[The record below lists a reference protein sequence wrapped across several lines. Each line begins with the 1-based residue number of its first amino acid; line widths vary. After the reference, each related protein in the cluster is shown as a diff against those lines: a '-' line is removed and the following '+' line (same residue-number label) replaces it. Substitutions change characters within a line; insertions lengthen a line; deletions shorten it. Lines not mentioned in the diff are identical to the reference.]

1 MENEEKLESLS
12 KDKWWNR
19 TEDTNWV
26 MEGDMKIFDKRVLE
40 NMGTEIFEEMAIQEF
55 SRTGERQGMHVKFQD
70 NHIKCI
76 NSRIM

>member
-1 MENEEKLESLS
+1 
-12 KDKWWNR
+12 
-19 TEDTNWV
+19 
-26 MEGDMKIFDKRVLE
+26 MKIFDKRVLE